1 MPRPIANL
9 NRENNDLKTKS
20 RPVLLS
26 YLRATPRNYQL
37 HVEIVK
43 KWPPLKLSQNEALW
57 ALVTKSLV

>member
-1 MPRPIANL
+1 MPGPIANL

-26 YLRATPRNYQL
+26 YLRATPGNYQL

-43 KWPPLKLSQNEALW
+43 KWPPSNSARMKPCGP
-57 ALVTKSLV
+57 